1 MLTKPF
7 CCGSYRERKLVEIGS
22 EMATR
27 RGGVIVLDNV
37 LWRGDVADEK
47 INDEGAQLMR
57 TLNLKIRDDQRVS
70 AVMLTLGD
78 GLTVVRKL

>member
-1 MLTKPF
+1 
-7 CCGSYRERKLVEIGS
+7 
-22 EMATR
+22 MAFARNR
-27 RGGVIVLDNV
+27 RRTEEGMTHSRYILN
-37 LWRGDVADEK
+37 DVADEK
-47 INDEGAQLMR
+47 INDEGTQLMR